1 MTVTS
6 WFIRRGRGEEGDE
19 VTSSRPVWRVPTD
32 DESADMSAVNTTLA
46 ELRGAAAGA
55 AWPSRDLAARAARL
69 ATDGTVYPLLLR
81 VADKHYVRA
90 ARLFL
95 QIASY
100 LDDDDELIAALRLAA
115 RCARIGGNESFAD
128 NCFRRVAAA
137 ERLRLLHHSIGH
149 AIGA

>member
-1 MTVTS
+1 MVTS
-6 WFIRRGRGEEGDE
+6 WSVRRGRCEEGEE
-19 VTSSRPVWRVPTD
+19 VASSKPVWRVPAD
-32 DESADMSAVNTTLA
+32 DESAETSAVSTALA
-46 ELRGAAAGA
+46 ELRGAAAAA

-69 ATDGTVYPLLLR
+69 ATDGTVDPLLLR
-81 VADKHYVRA
+81 AADKNYVRA
-90 ARLFL
+90 ARLWL
-95 QIASY
+95 RIASY

>member
-1 MTVTS
+1 
-6 WFIRRGRGEEGDE
+6 

-32 DESADMSAVNTTLA
+32 DESAEPSAVSTTLA
-46 ELRGAAAGA
+46 ELRGAAAAA

-69 ATDGTVYPLLLR
+69 AADGTADALLLR
-81 VADKHYVRA
+81 AADEHYVRA
-90 ARLFL
+90 ARLWL

-100 LDDDDELIAALRLAA
+100 LEDDDELIAALRLAA

-137 ERLRLLHHSIGH
+137 ERLRILHRSTSDGSVRVI
-149 AIGA
+149 A

>member
-1 MTVTS
+1 VTS
-6 WFIRRGRGEEGDE
+6 WSIRRGRGEEGDD
-19 VTSSRPVWRVPTD
+19 VTSSKPVWRVPTD
-32 DESADMSAVNTTLA
+32 ESAETSAVSTTLA
-46 ELRGAAAGA
+46 ELRGAAAAA

-81 VADKHYVRA
+81 VADKHYMRA
-90 ARLFL
+90 ARLWL

-128 NCFRRVAAA
+128 NCLRRVAAA
-137 ERLRLLHHSIGH
+137 ERLRLFHNSTGH
-149 AIGA
+149 AVGA